1 MLCDHN
7 ETALISTATPNR
19 NIFVCVNANLCVCV
33 FFLCAHSFFLYNL
46 VIEKSMSRQQRT
58 NEVYGT
64 VSMKT
69 EFNVKNIQ
77 YSNELWEMGRNKASQ
92 NKYLC
97 VVFAFTTSI

>member
-1 MLCDHN
+1 
-7 ETALISTATPNR
+7 
-19 NIFVCVNANLCVCV
+19 
-33 FFLCAHSFFLYNL
+33 
-46 VIEKSMSRQQRT
+46 MSRQQRT

-69 EFNVKNIQ
+69 EFNVNNIQ